1 MKSNC
6 QSNDFIPKS
15 TVEEMLK
22 NQEDQFKIKLQ
33 QQYEY
38 FQGILIQLNIEN
50 SEKKNIVKNKQYENN
65 DNNKFYSYLNT
76 DLNYLVNILFFI
88 KITNIYIYTFS

>member
-50 SEKKNIVKNKQYENN
+50 SEKKK
-65 DNNKFYSYLNT
+65 YS
-76 DLNYLVNILFFI
+76 
-88 KITNIYIYTFS
+88 